1 MLRRVVFNQKGG
13 VGKSTITVN
22 LAAVAAAQGK
32 RVLIVDLDPQGNSS
46 HYVLGAAAYE
56 CKPTLAD
63 FFDQVLNFSLYAKG
77 AAEFIHPTPFK
88 NLFIMPS
95 HPSIAEQ
102 QVKLES
108 RYKIYKLRE
117 TLAELTGQFD
127 EVYIDTPPALN
138 FFTLSALIAA
148 SGCLIP
154 FDCDTFSRDALLGL
168 IARVEEIRQDH
179 NSELKIEGIIV
190 NQYQSR
196 ASLPQRLVQDLEAQ
210 GLPVLQARLSS
221 SVKVRES
228 HDQAMPLIALDAK
241 HKLSQEFCHLYAEL
255 SGDVL
260 VSIS

>member
-46 HYVLGAAAYE
+46 HYVLGDAAQATT
-56 CKPTLAD
+56 PTLAD
-63 FFDQVLNFSLYAKG
+63 FFDQMLNFSLYAKG
-77 AAEFIHPTPFK
+77 PAEFIHATRFP

-95 HPSIAEQ
+95 SPAIAEQ
-102 QVKLES
+102 QVKLEA

-117 TLAELTGQFD
+117 TLDELTGQFD

-148 SGCLIP
+148 TGCLIP

-168 IARVEEIRQDH
+168 IERVAEIRQDH
-179 NSELKIEGIIV
+179 NAALKIEGIVV
-190 NQYQSR
+190 NQYQAR
-196 ASLPQRLVQDLEAQ
+196 ASLPLRLVQELEAQ

-241 HKLSQEFCHLYAEL
+241 HKLTQEFCSLYAEL
-255 SGDVL
+255 AHPAL
-260 VSIS
+260 VESE